1 MMRPVRTRY
10 TPILASLFVVAIVS
24 RLGVGSG
31 LIEVDHLHICE
42 HRAPQL
48 ADELER
54 PMILIVSASTE
65 LRE

>member
-1 MMRPVRTRY
+1 MMRPVRARY

-31 LIEVDHLHICE
+31 LIEVDYLHIC
-42 HRAPQL
+42 
-48 ADELER
+48 ELER